1 MTEHSNAPTSH
12 QLARML
18 EMQDLMNTRVDGR
31 WVDAGHPY
39 LRAVVIEASEAI
51 EHHGWKWW
59 KKQQLDLAQLQMEL
73 IDIWHFL
80 LSEILLRNKGDQQSS
95 LSSLRVSIDKTES
108 TVIIDKIS
116 YNISSI
122 DLITKLELLIASSS
136 LRRVEIG
143 IFSAIM
149 EDCQLTWAQLYEQ
162 YIGKNV
168 LNFFRQDNGYKEG
181 TYQKEWDGRE
191 DNEYLVKIMNDL
203 NANDPE
209 YQEKLRRALQES
221 YDQARCDR

>member
-1 MTEHSNAPTSH
+1 
-12 QLARML
+12 
-18 EMQDLMNTRVDGR
+18 
-31 WVDAGHPY
+31 
-39 LRAVVIEASEAI
+39 
-51 EHHGWKWW
+51 
-59 KKQQLDLAQLQMEL
+59 
-73 IDIWHFL
+73 
-80 LSEILLRNKGDQQSS
+80 
-95 LSSLRVSIDKTES
+95 
-108 TVIIDKIS
+108 
-116 YNISSI
+116 
-122 DLITKLELLIASSS
+122 
-136 LRRVEIG
+136 
-143 IFSAIM
+143 M